1 MTRIDARAVVHESA
15 RLAPDAVVEPFAIV
29 GPNVTVGPGTTIG
42 SMALV
47 ERNTTIGEGCTIC
60 HGAVVGTDPQDL
72 KYLGEDTHLVIGDRT
87 TIREFSTI
95 NRATSSGE
103 STVVGS
109 DCLIM
114 AYAHIAHNC
123 VIGDH
128 VVIVNAV
135 NLAGHVSVDSFAIIG
150 GMTAVQQFVRIGEH
164 SYVGGACRIS
174 KDVPPYFKI
183 GGVPTRPIEVN
194 TVGLLRRGFAEDT
207 LNKLRQCYRL
217 LYLSD
222 LNTTQ
227 ALRRIR
233 DEVAMSPEVEHLLK
247 FIEDSQRGIIK

>member
-1 MTRIDARAVVHESA
+1 MTGIDPRAVVHESA
-15 RLAPDAVVEPFAIV
+15 VLADD
-29 GPNVTVGPGTTIG
+29 VTVGPFAMIGPDVTVGRGATVG
-42 SMALV
+42 SMALI
-47 ERNTTIGEGCTIC
+47 ERNTAIGEECTIC

-72 KYLGEDTHLVIGDRT
+72 KYAGQKTSLRIGDRT
-87 TIREFSTI
+87 TIREFCTI
-95 NRATSSGE
+95 NRATSENE
-103 STVVGS
+103 STLVGE

-123 VIGDH
+123 EIGNN

-135 NLAGHVSVDSFAIIG
+135 NLAGHVHVDDWAIIG
-150 GMTAVQQFVRIGEH
+150 GMTAVQQFVRIGAH
-164 SYVGGACRIS
+164 SYVGGACRIT

-194 TVGLLRRGFAEDT
+194 TVGLQRRGFAEET

-227 ALRRIR
+227 AVRRIR
-233 DEVAMSPEVEHLLK
+233 EEVRNGPEIDSLIEFVES
-247 FIEDSQRGIIK
+247 SQRGIIK

>member
-1 MTRIDARAVVHESA
+1 MTRVDSRAVVHESA
-15 RLAPDAVVEPFAIV
+15 VLASDVVVEPFAIV
-29 GPNVTVGPGTTIG
+29 GPNVTIARGTTIG

-47 ERNTTIGEGCTIC
+47 ERNTKIGEECTIC
-60 HGAVVGTDPQDL
+60 HGAVVGTAPQDL
-72 KYLGEDTHLVIGDRT
+72 KYDGEPTHLEIGDRT

-95 NRATSSGE
+95 NRATGAGE
-103 STVVGS
+103 ATVVGS

-114 AYAHIAHNC
+114 AYAHVAHNC
-123 VIGDH
+123 FIGNH

-135 NLAGHVSVDSFAIIG
+135 NLAGHVSIDSFAIIG
-150 GMTAVQQFVRIGEH
+150 GMTAVQQFVRVGAH
-164 SYVGGACRIS
+164 SYVGGACRVS

-227 ALRRIR
+227 ALRRVR
-233 DEVAMSPEVEHLLK
+233 DEVTTCPEVEILIK

>member
-1 MTRIDARAVVHESA
+1 MTGIDEKAVVHESA
-15 RLAPDAVVEPFAIV
+15 KLADGVSVGPFAMI
-29 GPNVTVGPGTTIG
+29 GPNVVIGRNTKVG

-47 ERNTTIGEGCTIC
+47 ERNTTIGEGCVIS

-72 KYLGEDTHLVIGDRT
+72 KYEGQETHLTIGDGT
-87 TIREFSTI
+87 TIREFCTVNRST
-95 NRATSSGE
+95 TEGE
-103 STVVGS
+103 PTRVGS
-109 DCLIM
+109 ECLIM

-123 VIGDH
+123 VVGDH

-135 NLAGHVSVDSFAIIG
+135 NLAGHVSVGDWAIIG
-150 GMTAVQQFVRIGEH
+150 GMTAVQQFVRIGDH
-164 SYVGGACRIS
+164 SYVGGACRIT

-183 GGVPTRPIEVN
+183 GGVPTRPVEVN
-194 TVGLLRRGFAEDT
+194 TVGLQRRGFEEET

-227 ALRRIR
+227 AVRRIR
-233 DEVAMSPEVEHLLK
+233 EEVRNGPEIDSLIAFVES
-247 FIEDSQRGIIK
+247 SQRGIIK